1 MTAGRATASRP
12 SLRLRLAARYGPRGG
27 ALYAFGAGAAAI
39 AVAGLAAAV
48 FHQALLFPSLGPSV
62 FLFVEAPLGES
73 ASVRNTLVGH
83 LIGLVF
89 GLAALAALGL
99 WSAPSVLQEGVS
111 PARIA
116 AAALAV
122 AATSA
127 ALVWLRMP
135 HPPAGATT
143 LIVALGLITGTRAA
157 VLIPA
162 GVMLVTVVA
171 WLVNRSLGEPVAV
184 WFRAGGEPV
193 ASSLRGLR

>member
-1 MTAGRATASRP
+1 LVLKLAT
-12 SLRLRLAARYGPRGG
+12 GPNGSV
-27 ALYAFGAGAAAI
+27 AI
-39 AVAGLAAAV
+39 AVAGLAAGV

-73 ASVRNTLVGH
+73 ASVRNTLLGH

-89 GLAALAALGL
+89 GLVALAALGL

-111 PARIA
+111 PARVA

-162 GVMLVTVVA
+162 GVVLVTVVA

-184 WFRAGGEPV
+184 
-193 ASSLRGLR
+193 

>member
-1 MTAGRATASRP
+1 MTAGRSAPPRP
-12 SLRLRLAARYGPRGG
+12 SLRLRLGARYGPRGG
-27 ALYAFGAGAAAI
+27 ALYACVAGAAAI
-39 AVAGLAAAV
+39 AIVGLAAAV
-48 FHQALLFPSLGPSV
+48 FHQPLLFPSLGPSV

-73 ASVRNTLVGH
+73 ASVRNTLLGH
-83 LIGLVF
+83 LIGLGF
-89 GLAALAALGL
+89 GLGALAALGL
-99 WSAPSVLQEGVS
+99 WNAPSVLHEGVT
-111 PARIA
+111 PARVA

-143 LIVALGLITGTRAA
+143 LIVALGLLTGTRAA
-157 VLIPA
+157 IVIPA

-184 WFRAGGEPV
+184 WFRAGGEQ
-193 ASSLRGLR
+193 S